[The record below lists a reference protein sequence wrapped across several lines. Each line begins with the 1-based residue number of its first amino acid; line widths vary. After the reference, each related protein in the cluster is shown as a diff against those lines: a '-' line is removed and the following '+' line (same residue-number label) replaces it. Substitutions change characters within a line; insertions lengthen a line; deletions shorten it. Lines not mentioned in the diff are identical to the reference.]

1 VRLLVCRDGGRVASD
16 RSAAGAPMFVFA
28 ND

>member
-1 VRLLVCRDGGRVASD
+1 VRLLVCRDGGRIASGH
-16 RSAAGAPMFVFA
+16 SAAGAPMFAFA